1 MRENID
7 NKTGVTLRVSPLLD
21 DLILSLDIRHN
32 KEQKNKTVKI
42 LTFFCPE
49 SLLATRAMCLV
60 IATISVL
67 MSRCV
72 VDDDE
77 SKVERVLR

>member
-1 MRENID
+1 MKRISRKIPRMRENID

-49 SLLATRAMCLV
+49 SLLATSGNVFGHRVHLGPYVPLC
-60 IATISVL
+60 
-67 MSRCV
+67 SR
-72 VDDDE
+72 
-77 SKVERVLR
+77 